1 LIQTLLDAPL
11 SKLAIV
17 FIIFVPILFIVF
29 SSSSFYPPALSS
41 EYSESIQQETRIP
54 ILTQLDHNDYQQQPG
69 KVIEASGHFANNQ
82 IENGTVTWIQGG
94 LWNLEI
100 YDNSTT
106 TSSSSNGTTSMN
118 NTNIPYTADFL
129 ANFTMIRPDGSL
141 SHGHLI
147 KNFTSNDVIL
157 TPNDIVVTGI
167 TDIYYNNNS
176 TLEYSQV
183 PITVHLMGKKVLGL
197 MIDAKK
203 TGRHFASSNELFG
216 TLISGTGLEDTGL
229 EDTELLPLQDDKSNN
244 NNNMEM
250 NGMMMMAP
258 HS

>member
-1 LIQTLLDAPL
+1 LFFPLLL
-11 SKLAIV
+11 LLV
-17 FIIFVPILFIVF
+17 FG
-29 SSSSFYPPALSS
+29 
-41 EYSESIQQETRIP
+41 YSESIIQETKTP
-54 ILTQLDHNDYQQQPG
+54 ILSQTSRDDQQQQQPN

-100 YDNSTT
+100 YNSTA
-106 TSSSSNGTTSMN
+106 SNPNNRTNTIMN
-118 NTNIPYTADFL
+118 NNYTANFL
-129 ANFTMIRPDGSL
+129 ANFTMVKPDGSL
-141 SHGHLI
+141 SHGHII
-147 KNFTSNDVIL
+147 KNFTSENVIL
-157 TPNDIVVTGI
+157 TENDIVVTGI
-167 TDIYYNNNS
+167 TDISSNSNTNS
-176 TLEYSQV
+176 TLEYNQV

-229 EDTELLPLQDDKSNN
+229 EDTELLLQNDKNN
-244 NNNMEM
+244 NNTMEM
-250 NGMMMMAP
+250 NGMTMMH

>member
-1 LIQTLLDAPL
+1 ML
-11 SKLAIV
+11 
-17 FIIFVPILFIVF
+17 FIIF
-29 SSSSFYPPALSS
+29 SSSSYPPAFSS
-41 EYSESIQQETRIP
+41 GYSESIKQETRTP
-54 ILTQLDHNDYQQQPG
+54 ILSQSDHNDYQQQPN

-100 YDNSTT
+100 YNSTT
-106 TSSSSNGTTSMN
+106 NNSSNGTTSMN
-118 NTNIPYTADFL
+118 NNYTANFL
-129 ANFTMIRPDGSL
+129 ANFTMVKPDGSL
-141 SHGHLI
+141 SHGHII
-147 KNFTSNDVIL
+147 KNFTSENVIL
-157 TPNDIVVTGI
+157 TENDIVVTGI
-167 TDIYYNNNS
+167 TNISSNSNINS

-183 PITVHLMGKKVLGL
+183 PITIHLMGKKVLGL

-229 EDTELLPLQDDKSNN
+229 EDTELLLQNDKNN
-244 NNNMEM
+244 NNTMEM
-250 NGMMMMAP
+250 NGMTMMH